1 MMLRFGA
8 EGMDD
13 FTYWRGFD
21 LRTRQDK
28 LARACAYADIDSPD
42 DLPVLVNTPCYF
54 AFGGRD
60 VPSDYFTNPASMLA
74 YQTRGY
80 ERHLQVVNDDYVPY
94 FMPWFGTGVLA
105 SAFGCPITLAP
116 GPGNDPAVAEPC
128 VTSPRAAA
136 HLKLPDPQRDGW
148 MPHVLEAIDYA
159 RAHGDLPV
167 GLTDMQGPLDTLGLM
182 CGQAQLY
189 QWMYQEPRLV
199 HDLFELVT
207 EAFIQWA
214 KVQKEH
220 IGEPLD
226 RSNGLQ
232 GIRWPVGIGIWESDD
247 DLVLLDAGLYREFVV
262 PHISRI
268 FATFGGG
275 SLHFCG
281 NGLQHADNLLQI
293 TNLRVVSNSPMGNFA
308 AVAQLKSRLSE
319 RGIVLQIQDAAPEDI
334 ESYYT
339 QLYAAIGDPRGL
351 VVAPFVL
358 DTLAM
363 DLQGGYRAVDWD
375 PFEAANRIVAITRQC
390 VRKWLAGEPLL
401 TEAQVMPQPVVQAVA
416 ARRVEEAGPQLSAEQ
431 MEAVEQVRERLL
443 SFDGPGLQSAVRA
456 ALDAGLSP
464 FAVVTLGMAEGMAEV
479 GRRYEAGEFFLPQ
492 LVMAGVTMRQGM
504 NVLEPLLKRAEA
516 GARKGTIVIGT
527 VRGDLHDIGKNIVK
541 TMLEAAG
548 FVVHDIG
555 VDQPVDNFVNV
566 ARQTGAD
573 IVAMSAL
580 LTTTM
585 PYMARVIAAL
595 KEAGLADRVR
605 VMVGG
610 APISREFADRIG
622 AEGYAPDAVK
632 AVREAERLMS
642 LGQAAK
648 TADL

>member
-1 MMLRFGA
+1 
-8 EGMDD
+8 MDD
-13 FTYWRGFD
+13 FTHWRGFD
-21 LRTRQDK
+21 LTMRQRK
-28 LARACAYADIDSPD
+28 LERACACPEIEAPD
-42 DLPVLVNTPCYF
+42 DLPMLVNTPCYF
-54 AFGGRD
+54 AFGSQD
-60 VPSDYFTNPASMLA
+60 VPPDYFTNPASMLA

-80 ERHLQVVNDDYVPY
+80 ERHLKLVQDDYIPY

-105 SAFGCPITLAP
+105 SAFGCRITLAP
-116 GPGNDPAVAEPC
+116 EPGSDPAVAEPC
-128 VTSPRAAA
+128 ISSPTAAA
-136 HLKLPDPQRDGW
+136 RLKLPDPQRDGW
-148 MPHVLEAIDYA
+148 MPRVLETIDYA

-189 QWMYQEPRLV
+189 QWMYQEPRMV
-199 HDLFELVT
+199 HELFALVT

-262 PHISRI
+262 PYVSRI
-268 FATFGGG
+268 FSAFGSG

-281 NGLQHADNLLQI
+281 NGLHHADSLLQI
-293 TNLRVVSNSPMGNFA
+293 TNLKVVSNSPMGNFA
-308 AVAQLKSRLSE
+308 ATAQLKRRLSE
-319 RGIVLQIQDAAPEDI
+319 RRITLQIQDAAPEDI
-334 ESYYT
+334 EAYYT
-339 QLYAAIGDPRGL
+339 QLYAAIGDLSGL

-363 DLQGGYRAVDWD
+363 DLQGGYRPVVWD
-375 PFEAANRIVAITRQC
+375 PFEAANRIVAVTRSC

-401 TEAQVMPQPVVQAVA
+401 AEGQMAPRSAGRTTAVSH
-416 ARRVEEAGPQLSAEQ
+416 REEEEAKAQLSEAQ
-431 MEAVEQVRERLL
+431 MEAIKQLRERLV
-443 SFDGPGLQSAVRA
+443 SFDGEGLRAAVHVALQS
-456 ALDAGLSP
+456 GLSP
-464 FAVVTLGMAEGMAEV
+464 FAVATLGMAEGMAEV

-492 LVMAGVTMRQGM
+492 LVMAGVTMREGM
-504 NVLEPLLKRAEA
+504 RVLEPLLKRAETSD
-516 GARKGTIVIGT
+516 RKGTVVIGT
-527 VRGDLHDIGKNIVK
+527 VQGDLHDIGKNIVR

-555 VDQPVDNFVNV
+555 VDQPADSFVNW
-566 ARQTGAD
+566 ARRTGAD

-585 PYMARVIAAL
+585 PQMARVIVAL
-595 KEAGLADRVR
+595 KEAGLGDRVR

-632 AVREAERLMS
+632 AVREAERLMALTTQS
-642 LGQAAK
+642 QMASN
-648 TADL
+648 T